1 MGGDRRAMGEK
12 QLNLMGQ
19 VVGLVITG
27 VSVVLAAITSGIR
40 LKPYMDAGIEQ
51 TPMTFAVY
59 PAGIALAITVPT
71 VFLLRWWQG
80 KKSVDIG
87 PATFTDNLLF
97 IALGCLLYIVVA
109 VTFFPYEP
117 PTTLQPTHPGSPHS
131 APLPGS
137 NISVF

>member
-1 MGGDRRAMGEK
+1 MGEK
-12 QLNLMGQ
+12 QLNLMSQ
-19 VVGLVITG
+19 IVGLGITG
-27 VSVVLAAITSGIR
+27 VSVLLAAITSGLR
-40 LKPYMDAGIEQ
+40 LKPYMDAGVEQ

-71 VFLLRWWQG
+71 VFFLRWWQG
-80 KKSVDIG
+80 KRNVDIG
-87 PATFTDNLLF
+87 PATFTDNSLF
-97 IALGCLLYIVVA
+97 VALGCLLYIVVA

-117 PTTLQPTHPGSPHS
+117 LVPFQPTHQGAPHS